1 MNLPNGTLL
10 QGGKY
15 RIERVLGQG
24 GFGITY
30 LATHTAL
37 GSRVA
42 IKEYFDSK
50 VNSRG
55 CDGKAVTVSLETNRE
70 AFDAQRTKFRKEA
83 QRMQSLV
90 CEHIAKVWDFFDENG
105 TSYYV
110 MEYIDGGSLE
120 QRLRQHGTLS
130 ESEVRGVL
138 DQMLDALQ
146 TIHTRRMWHLD
157 IKPGNIMCAA
167 GGRLKLIDFGASKLV
182 DPGAP
187 TTTSSAIALS
197 PGFAPLE
204 QMAGDLSSFGP
215 WTDFYALGATLYVLL
230 TGNRPPMPNDILS
243 RGADSFVWPA
253 GVTSDTRRL
262 VLAMMNPVR
271 NKRPQNV
278 AEVKRLM
285 LHGVHCDV
293 SFDVGLKPHEWVT
306 QVAEETV
313 VGGYK
318 SYIADS
324 SGIQVT
330 LHGLS
335 FRMIRVNGGSMI
347 MEEGGSSGFFSF
359 MSSVTRKEVTLTDYY
374 IGEVPVT
381 QELWKSVMG
390 INPSVN
396 QGDKKP
402 VDSVDWNDCME
413 FIYKINKITGLD
425 FSLPTEAQWE
435 FAARGGNN
443 SRSYR
448 FAGNNNADYVAWHW
462 KNSGHQSH
470 DVAKKLP
477 NELGIFDMSGN
488 IAEWCTDFFDVY
500 KSGVENNP
508 QGPPRGSDHI
518 IRGGSW
524 STDEKIC
531 RVVCRDHKLPT
542 CKSHSVGFRLVIN
555 KLF

>member
-1 MNLPNGTLL
+1 MNLPNGTPL

-42 IKEYFDSK
+42 VKEYFNSK

-55 CDGKAVTVSLETNRE
+55 SDGKAVTVSLEANRPG
-70 AFDAQRTKFRKEA
+70 FDAQRTKFRKEA
-83 QRMQSLV
+83 QRMESLA

-120 QRLRQHGTLS
+120 QRLRQRGTLS
-130 ESEVRGVL
+130 ESEVRDVL
-138 DQMLDALQ
+138 GQMLDALQ
-146 TIHTRRMWHLD
+146 AIHTHQMWHLD

-182 DPGAP
+182 DPGTP

-262 VLAMMNPVR
+262 VLAMMHPVR

-285 LHGVHCDV
+285 QRRGESVDKRATNKREQAEKYFDEHVVEILQNRGFFEQKKAFVKKVIWTGFFVGFVFAWFFVMWFFGVDDW
-293 SFDVGLKPHEWVT
+293 FGLILCCLGG
-306 QVAEETV
+306 V
-313 VGGYK
+313 VGG
-318 SYIADS
+318 
-324 SGIQVT
+324 
-330 LHGLS
+330 
-335 FRMIRVNGGSMI
+335 
-347 MEEGGSSGFFSF
+347 
-359 MSSVTRKEVTLTDYY
+359 SVT
-374 IGEVPVT
+374 
-381 QELWKSVMG
+381 
-390 INPSVN
+390 
-396 QGDKKP
+396 
-402 VDSVDWNDCME
+402 
-413 FIYKINKITGLD
+413 TGLAM
-425 FSLPTEAQWE
+425 LIL
-435 FAARGGNN
+435 
-443 SRSYR
+443 
-448 FAGNNNADYVAWHW
+448 AGADGAVH
-462 KNSGHQSH
+462 NRLQS
-470 DVAKKLP
+470 
-477 NELGIFDMSGN
+477 
-488 IAEWCTDFFDVY
+488 
-500 KSGVENNP
+500 
-508 QGPPRGSDHI
+508 Q
-518 IRGGSW
+518 IRESFIEEYIR
-524 STDEKIC
+524 T
-531 RVVCRDHKLPT
+531 H
-542 CKSHSVGFRLVIN
+542 
-555 KLF
+555 